1 MTSTARLSGSSHR
14 SHGVSS
20 GIAWAAA
27 AAGLAAAAFMLASWQ
42 ARRRT
47 SELRSRLE
55 AARIRIRVPTCTVDE
70 LANLPAPVQRYFR
83 IALAPGQRMVSAASL
98 SQVGS
103 FNLSLDEP
111 RWKPFAAVQRVVAR
125 RPGFDWDVRL

>member
-55 AARIRIRVPTCTVDE
+55 AARIRIPVPTCTVDE

-125 RPGFDWDVRL
+125 RPGFDWDGRL